1 MEGYP
6 SSAKSFSHSSF
17 SEVGELYG
25 GVGKS
30 LLSRPRCPPG
40 VPASPWR
47 RRSISRPRVV
57 RERCLED
64 TSALNVSRVAVLCDV
79 MGVRR
84 KNAFT
89 PEVSAG
95 LRRSPIRPIDAD
107 ERLLQCAYRE
117 PDADCEVQADHQ
129 PDDEPFASIT
139 HGEYFLRA
147 QRSSVIGNAERVLG
161 EATFDHRSVPPRRF
175 SRPTRAAASCVPLRT
190 DRGPL
195 SSRLPFHGRI
205 KALDLMST
213 YSRDWSRMG
222 TKAIVLSATRDSGR
236 LVPSRARPFAF
247 SLLRR
252 ELQAFRCFVSRQAE
266 LGERRRWWH

>member
-1 MEGYP
+1 
-6 SSAKSFSHSSF
+6 
-17 SEVGELYG
+17 
-25 GVGKS
+25 
-30 LLSRPRCPPG
+30 
-40 VPASPWR
+40 
-47 RRSISRPRVV
+47 VV
-57 RERCLED
+57 RERCLEN

-89 PEVSAG
+89 PEVLAG
-95 LRRSPIRPIDAD
+95 LRRSPIRRIDAD

-117 PDADCEVQADHQ
+117 PDADREPQANRQ

-139 HGEYFLRA
+139 HADTSCAPARPA
-147 QRSSVIGNAERVLG
+147 QPLAVERYWDAERVLG

-175 SRPTRAAASCVPLRT
+175 SRPTREAASCVPLRT
-190 DRGPL
+190 DRSPL
-195 SSRLPFHGRI
+195 SPRLSFHGRI
-205 KALDLMST
+205 KALDVMST

-252 ELQAFRCFVSRQAE
+252 ELQAFRCFVSHQAE

>member
-1 MEGYP
+1 VRD
-6 SSAKSFSHSSF
+6 AKGLQS
-17 SEVGELYG
+17 GRL
-25 GVGKS
+25 
-30 LLSRPRCPPG
+30 RRDTRQRR
-40 VPASPWR
+40 AIR
-47 RRSISRPRVV
+47 RRLSVTGEPALGRSRAPFRAET
-57 RERCLED
+57 RDDR
-64 TSALNVSRVAVLCDV
+64 AA
-79 MGVRR
+79 
-84 KNAFT
+84 
-89 PEVSAG
+89 
-95 LRRSPIRPIDAD
+95 PIRRIDAD
-107 ERLLQCAYRE
+107 ERLLQCAHRE
-117 PDADCEVQADHQ
+117 PDADREPQANRQ

-139 HGEYFLRA
+139 HGDTSCAPARPAPPPLAVERYWD
-147 QRSSVIGNAERVLG
+147 AERVVG

-175 SRPTRAAASCVPLRT
+175 SRPTREAASCVPLRT

-195 SSRLPFHGRI
+195 SPRLPFHGRI
-205 KALDLMST
+205 KALDVMST